1 MPEPPCGKKRKNS
14 APTKFC
20 GYQSF
25 EIDLASKPF
34 VTLRVL
40 GGSRFCSFS
49 IVRFD
54 EAVSELALTISPR
67 SARILK
73 AVRNGQSVVSPNSG
87 PVAQLGARFHG
98 MEEVVGSIPTRSTNS
113 LPIAALSARSPLW
126 RYSGKESQSDKP
138 FPIDRTAEGLLFPPV
153 PSNCDSCCERSVSE
167 D

>member
-1 MPEPPCGKKRKNS
+1 MHKTG
-14 APTKFC
+14 TFLLW
-20 GYQSF
+20 Y
-25 EIDLASKPF
+25 D
-34 VTLRVL
+34 T
-40 GGSRFCSFS
+40 
-49 IVRFD
+49 
-54 EAVSELALTISPR
+54 VSQLALTISAR

-113 LPIAALSARSPLW
+113 FPIAALSAQPLW
-126 RYSGKESQSDKP
+126 LYLGKESQSDKP
-138 FPIDRTAEGLLFPPV
+138 FPTARTAEGLLFPPV